1 MNIQE
6 RLAVFYERLRIAP
19 PAASAEEAFMLICRT
34 LEEVEN
40 EFSPL
45 PKQSPPPRTFDGR
58 MYLPEADNIVKAPDN
73 SMWIKTRH
81 HRVRIDPGGAFCVF
95 REMPGKTMRRE
106 FQKAGALR

>member
-19 PAASAEEAFMLICRT
+19 PAASAEESFLLICRV

-40 EFSPL
+40 EFSRVT
-45 PKQSPPPRTFDGR
+45 KQSPPPRAFDGR
-58 MYLPEADNIVKAPDN
+58 MYLPQTDNIVKHLDN

-81 HRVRIDPGGAFCVF
+81 HRVRIDADGAFQVF
-95 REMPGKTMRRE
+95 REMPGKTLRRE
-106 FQKAGALR
+106 FYKPGVQR